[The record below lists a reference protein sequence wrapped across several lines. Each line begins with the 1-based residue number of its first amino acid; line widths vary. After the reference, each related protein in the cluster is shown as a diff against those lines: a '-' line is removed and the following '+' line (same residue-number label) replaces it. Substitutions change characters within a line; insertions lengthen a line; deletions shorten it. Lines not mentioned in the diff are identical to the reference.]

1 MSQLTFKFPFKTTYY
16 KKDFYVSSNNFNAY
30 RLIESWPM
38 WPSKNINI
46 YGPGGSGKTHL
57 ANIFQDKMNAI
68 LINSSEIDNNAL
80 KKIKNYECVILD
92 NFSNNIEE
100 NLFFSIINQIIQDNQ
115 YFLLNSRLPIK
126 DIEVKLND
134 LKSRFQSFTE
144 LGIDLPTDDLLRVIL
159 TKCFSD
165 IQIKVDIKLLEYILK
180 NIERSYEKIFQ
191 FVKDIDNESLS
202 TGKSI
207 SLNLIKKVLS
217 K

>member
-16 KKDFYVSSNNFNAY
+16 KKDFYVSNNNFNAY

-144 LGIDLPTDDLLRVIL
+144 LGIDLPTDALLRVIL
-159 TKCFSD
+159 TKCCSD

-180 NIERSYEKIFQ
+180 NIERSYEKMFQ

>member
-16 KKDFYVSSNNFNAY
+16 KKDFYVSNNNFNAY

-92 NFSNNIEE
+92 NFSNNVDE

-180 NIERSYEKIFQ
+180 NIERSYEKMFQ

>member
-16 KKDFYVSSNNFNAY
+16 KKDFYDSNNNFNAY

-68 LINSSEIDNNAL
+68 LINSSEIDNNTL

-180 NIERSYEKIFQ
+180 NIERSYEKMFQ
-191 FVKDIDNESLS
+191 FVKNIDNESLS

>member
-16 KKDFYVSSNNFNAY
+16 KKDFYVSNNNFNAY

-92 NFSNNIEE
+92 NFSNNIDE

-144 LGIDLPTDDLLRVIL
+144 LGIDLPSDDLLRVIL

-180 NIERSYEKIFQ
+180 NIERSYEKIYQ
-191 FVKDIDNESLS
+191 FVKNIDNESLS

>member
-1 MSQLTFKFPFKTTYY
+1 MVIIHKYSYSTNIEIPLRTKQTLTFLSSPTRIPSYTFLPPF
-16 KKDFYVSSNNFNAY
+16 
-30 RLIESWPM
+30 RL
-38 WPSKNINI
+38 
-46 YGPGGSGKTHL
+46 
-57 ANIFQDKMNAI
+57 
-68 LINSSEIDNNAL
+68 
-80 KKIKNYECVILD
+80 IKNYECVILD

-180 NIERSYEKIFQ
+180 NIERSYEKVFR
-191 FVKDIDNESLS
+191 FFKEIDNESLS
-202 TGKSI
+202 SGKSI
-207 SLNLIKKVLS
+207 NIKLIKKVLTNE
-217 K
+217 

>member
-1 MSQLTFKFPFKTTYY
+1 MPL
-16 KKDFYVSSNNFNAY
+16 SN
-30 RLIESWPM
+30 
-38 WPSKNINI
+38 
-46 YGPGGSGKTHL
+46 
-57 ANIFQDKMNAI
+57 
-68 LINSSEIDNNAL
+68 
-80 KKIKNYECVILD
+80 
-92 NFSNNIEE
+92 
-100 NLFFSIINQIIQDNQ
+100 NQ

-144 LGIDLPTDDLLRVIL
+144 LGIDLPSDDLLRVIL

-180 NIERSYEKIFQ
+180 NIERSYEKIYQ
-191 FVKDIDNESLS
+191 FVKNIDNESLS

>member
-16 KKDFYVSSNNFNAY
+16 KKDFYVSNNNFNAY

-191 FVKDIDNESLS
+191 FVKNIDNESLS

>member
-16 KKDFYVSSNNFNAY
+16 KKDFYVSNNNFNAY

-180 NIERSYEKIFQ
+180 NIERSYEKMFQ

>member
-16 KKDFYVSSNNFNAY
+16 KKDFYVSNNNFNAY

-92 NFSNNIEE
+92 NFSNNIDE

-180 NIERSYEKIFQ
+180 NIERSYEKMFQ

>member
-1 MSQLTFKFPFKTTYY
+1 
-16 KKDFYVSSNNFNAY
+16 
-30 RLIESWPM
+30 
-38 WPSKNINI
+38 
-46 YGPGGSGKTHL
+46 
-57 ANIFQDKMNAI
+57 MNAI

-92 NFSNNIEE
+92 NFSNNVDE

-180 NIERSYEKIFQ
+180 NIERSYEKMFQ

>member
-16 KKDFYVSSNNFNAY
+16 KKDFYVSNNNFNAY
-30 RLIESWPM
+30 RLIESWPK

-57 ANIFQDKMNAI
+57 ANIFQDKMKAI
-68 LINSSEIDNNAL
+68 LINSSEIDNNTL

-180 NIERSYEKIFQ
+180 NIERSYEKIYQ
-191 FVKDIDNESLS
+191 FVKNIDNESLS